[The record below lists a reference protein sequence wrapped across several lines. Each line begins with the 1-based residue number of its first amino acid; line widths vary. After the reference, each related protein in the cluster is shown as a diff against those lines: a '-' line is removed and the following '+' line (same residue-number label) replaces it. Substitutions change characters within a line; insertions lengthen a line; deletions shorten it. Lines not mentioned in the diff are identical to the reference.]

1 MIVYVLHSLAWSLA
15 GFVIGWSLGRLG
27 HDVQQTREAVMPNH
41 TRARTRPRPRPRVHI
56 EHVIG
61 AVVVALAV
69 ITMLTAIHTTRELQ
83 NATRCQQHFND
94 VYRAALVERSES
106 TANVRRAQTD
116 MATALSAPGAE
127 LDNAPVRDAL
137 ARYLDAIRR
146 DEQSRSANPV
156 PDNNACPR

>member
-27 HDVQQTREAVMPNH
+27 RDVQQTREAVMPNH
-41 TRARTRPRPRPRVHI
+41 THTRPRPRVHI
-56 EHVIG
+56 EHVVG
-61 AVVVALAV
+61 GVVVALAV

-83 NATRCQQHFND
+83 AATECQRHFND

-106 TANVRRAQTD
+106 TANVRRAQSD
-116 MATALSAPGAE
+116 MAAALSAPGAE
-127 LDNAPVRDAL
+127 LDNPPVRDAL

-156 PDNNACPR
+156 PDNNTCPR